1 MSNFVKTFGKITIE
15 HLQRDFNDYK
25 QSPTRTMVSDRSKTT
40 WMQERCKNVN
50 LEL

>member
-1 MSNFVKTFGKITIE
+1 MFGKITIE

-25 QSPTRTMVSDRSKTT
+25 QSPTKSMVSDRSKTAG
-40 WMQERCKNVN
+40 MKERCRNVN